1 LRYKLLEGDLP
12 RVKQRPVD
20 GTSAL
25 DLLAIA
31 IVVIVGQVELIA
43 GCTLGLGDLCG
54 FCLEELLLGE

>member
-1 LRYKLLEGDLP
+1 M
-12 RVKQRPVD
+12 
-20 GTSAL
+20 
-25 DLLAIA
+25 DLLTIA